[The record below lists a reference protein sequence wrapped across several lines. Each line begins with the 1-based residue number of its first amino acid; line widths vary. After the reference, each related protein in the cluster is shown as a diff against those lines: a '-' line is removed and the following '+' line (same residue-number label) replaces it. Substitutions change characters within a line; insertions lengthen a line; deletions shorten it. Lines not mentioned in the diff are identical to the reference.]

1 MILSGE
7 LAEMKKFKDLNLRKE
22 EEATDEREERIGE
35 SRYGFSGA
43 MASKLKKLPKEQ
55 GRDWRDLLAHS
66 WEDLTWSYRQL
77 SSFNLFL

>member
-7 LAEMKKFKDLNLRKE
+7 LAEMKKFKDLNLSKE

-43 MASKLKKLPKEQ
+43 MASKLKKLP
-55 GRDWRDLLAHS
+55 
-66 WEDLTWSYRQL
+66 
-77 SSFNLFL
+77 